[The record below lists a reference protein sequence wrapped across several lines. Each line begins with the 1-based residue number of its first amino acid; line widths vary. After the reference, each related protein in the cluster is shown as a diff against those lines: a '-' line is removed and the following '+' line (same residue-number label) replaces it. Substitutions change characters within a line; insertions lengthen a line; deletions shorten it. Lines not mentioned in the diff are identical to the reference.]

1 MKIQIVEREL
11 EDGSIEYGVQ
21 HHDGHINWYSS
32 LPQAAFI
39 YNRILERKK
48 NKADTC

>member
-21 HHDGHINWYSS
+21 HHDGRTNWYTSAA
-32 LPQAAFI
+32 QATFI
-39 YNRILERKK
+39 YNSILERKK
-48 NKADTC
+48 NKANTC